1 MKTIL
6 QEIELTGIVPVIA
19 IDDADN
25 AVPLAKALIDGGLPC
40 AEVTFRTAAAKEA
53 MTKIAAAYPSMLMGA
68 GTVLS
73 VEQVKTAVDCGAKYI
88 VSPGLNPKVV
98 EYCVAQNIPVFPGV
112 ATPSEVERAME
123 LGLNVVK
130 FFPAEGNGGLPYLKA
145 IGGPYKQMRFIPTGG
160 IDESNL
166 LSYLKYPQIVAC
178 GGSWMVKSELIAA
191 KQFDEI
197 RKMTERAVMMM
208 LGFELKHIGMNTPS
222 AEESMGTAAQIARLF
237 NLVVKEGNS
246 SNFVGTQF
254 EVMKKNYLG
263 THGHLA
269 IGTNF
274 IERAIAYYERKGI
287 TFLQETNVEK
297 NGKRI
302 AIYFKDEIAGYALH
316 LLQL

>member
-19 IDDADN
+19 IDDAQN

-53 MTKIAAAYPSMLMGA
+53 MTSIAKAYPEMLMGA

-73 VEQVKTAVDCGAKYI
+73 VEQVKTALDCGAKYI

-98 EYCVAQNIPVFPGV
+98 EYCVANNIPVFPGV

-160 IDESNL
+160 IDETNL
-166 LSYLKYPQIVAC
+166 LSYLKYSQIVAC
-178 GGSWMVKSELIAA
+178 GGSWMVKQDLIAA

-208 LGFELKHIGMNTPS
+208 LGFELKHIGMNTASP
-222 AEESMGTAAQIARLF
+222 EESMGTASQIAKLF

-274 IERAIAYYERKGI
+274 IERAIAYYERKDV

-297 NGKRI
+297 NGKRV